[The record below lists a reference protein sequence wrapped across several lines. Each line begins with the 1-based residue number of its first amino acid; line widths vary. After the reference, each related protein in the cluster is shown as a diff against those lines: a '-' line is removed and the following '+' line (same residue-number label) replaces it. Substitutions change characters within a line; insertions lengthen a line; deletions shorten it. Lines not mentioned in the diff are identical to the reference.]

1 MDLTFMFSVYIILFF
16 RMGYI
21 LFPAIYHPEQ
31 EISSQGCLWLIQWSE
46 WPFLKFVNTN
56 GSKLAFPVIWQCPH
70 QIHCNKLKRF
80 GLFFFFFFYVWRD
93 LSSNLLN
100 HWLSLLQIDEE
111 ILQDVVKMGFDRIQ
125 LIESLRNRMQN
136 EVWTLIDLLKLVL
149 YTILRYGLIT
159 YHAFFRLLLLTICY
173 WTIDFVFP
181 MAILEL
187 SSKKLW
193 CVWFPSLL

>member
-1 MDLTFMFSVYIILFF
+1 M
-16 RMGYI
+16 
-21 LFPAIYHPEQ
+21 
-31 EISSQGCLWLIQWSE
+31 
-46 WPFLKFVNTN
+46 
-56 GSKLAFPVIWQCPH
+56 
-70 QIHCNKLKRF
+70 KRF
-80 GLFFFFFFYVWRD
+80 VKQFIEPLTD
-93 LSSNLLN
+93 IA
-100 HWLSLLQIDEE
+100 QIDEE
-111 ILQDVVKMGFDRIQ
+111 ILQEVIKMGFDRNQ

-193 CVWFPSLL
+193 CVWFPKSTLEKKKMFPHCILCIGSHIESIMIF